1 MESYQALYQPFQP
14 TLTNVGQEQLG
25 LSVQVHKPCLGLSDD
40 VYAFVEVN
48 TRFSTMY
55 PIVPDGT
62 NMLFFSI
69 CSESFGG
76 TQSSILDIPLNA
88 GGGPYFGIWFQPG
101 KLRSFFD
108 VDVSES
114 TNQLTRMDFLENSV
128 FLSLQENL
136 YEKAS
141 FNDRVKYCEKM
152 LIKHTQSISFP
163 DKLKHAL
170 NILYREHGGISMAQL
185 SSEVG
190 WSHRHLNR
198 QFLLHTGL
206 TSKAFAQTIRINYFL
221 KRCSQGG
228 NSYLHHGLDLGFY
241 DQSHIL
247 KTTAQ
252 HNVKL
257 LSPIS
262 QQFMSN
268 FYKPQP

>member
-1 MESYQALYQPFQP
+1 MEAYQTLYQPFQP
-14 TLTNVGQEQLG
+14 TLTSVGQGHFG
-25 LSVQVHKPCLGLSDD
+25 LNLQVHKPCLALSDD

-48 TRFSTMY
+48 TDHPTMY

-62 NMLFFSI
+62 NILFFSM

-76 TQSSILDIPLNA
+76 TQSSILDVSLNS

-101 KLRSFFD
+101 RLRRFFN
-108 VDVSES
+108 VDVSEVAD
-114 TNQLTRMDFLENSV
+114 QLVGLDFLANRV
-128 FLSLQENL
+128 FLSLQEGL

-141 FNDRVKYCEKM
+141 FRERIAYCEG
-152 LIKHTQSISFP
+152 LLLKHTASRSFP
-163 DKLKHAL
+163 DKLKYAQSL
-170 NILYREHGGISMAQL
+170 IYRESGVINIAQL
-185 SSEVG
+185 ANEVD

-206 TSKAFAQTIRINYFL
+206 TSKAFAQTVRINHFL
-221 KRCSQGG
+221 KRCYQGTG
-228 NSYLHHGLDLGFY
+228 SYLHHGLDLGFY

-247 KTTAQ
+247 KATAQ
-252 HNVKL
+252 HSVKL

-268 FYKPQP
+268 FYNPQP

>member
-1 MESYQALYQPFQP
+1 MEAYQTLYQPFQP
-14 TLTNVGQEQLG
+14 TLTNTGQEQLG
-25 LSVQVHKPCLGLSDD
+25 LSVQVHKPCLALSDD

-55 PIVPDGT
+55 TIVPDGT

-101 KLRSFFD
+101 KLRSFFN
-108 VDVSES
+108 VDVSEV
-114 TNQLTRMDFLENSV
+114 TDQLTGLDFLENRS
-128 FLSLQENL
+128 FFSLQENL

-141 FNDRVKYCEKM
+141 FKERVKYCEGLLLKQ
-152 LIKHTQSISFP
+152 LQPIDLP
-163 DKLKHAL
+163 NKLKHAQY
-170 NILYREHGGISMAQL
+170 ILYRERGNISMAKL
-185 SSEVG
+185 SGEVG

-198 QFLLHTGL
+198 QFLLHTGI
-206 TSKAFAQTIRINYFL
+206 TSKAFAQTIRINHFL
-221 KRCSQGG
+221 KRCYQNAG
-228 NSYLHHGLDLGFY
+228 SYLNHGLDLGFY

-252 HNVKL
+252 HNVRL

-262 QQFMSN
+262 QQVMSN